1 MKNYLGNNYHCELIY
16 SKCLLLFRI
25 FEKENYIIFL
35 EKSDNRL
42 EYFLRIQGDLKE
54 ILLNVAAG
62 EELTNLI
69 SLLNF
74 LKGYPEKKE
83 QMEWTQRKIDDIV
96 QSKKLTSEELNNL
109 YLAKFNKNEID
120 LRIERLE
127 LIYKIRFLFSRL
139 YSCQSLHLSSTSVLL
154 KLIINIQSFSINKII
169 GVENGEDY
177 ICINMF

>member
-83 QMEWTQRKIDDIV
+83 QMEWTQRKID
-96 QSKKLTSEELNNL
+96 EEG
-109 YLAKFNKNEID
+109 KGFI
-120 LRIERLE
+120 
-127 LIYKIRFLFSRL
+127 
-139 YSCQSLHLSSTSVLL
+139 
-154 KLIINIQSFSINKII
+154 
-169 GVENGEDY
+169 
-177 ICINMF
+177 